1 MEKQM
6 KITVAVD
13 IMGGDNPASEL
24 ALGAVN
30 AANEFEKDGLNL
42 ILVGTQEA
50 IDALPVLPSN
60 VSTRVGESVVEMTD
74 DPGVVMKEKKDSTLA
89 LACRLCK
96 DGEADAVVSAGNT
109 GALFTAASLI
119 IRRIKGVR
127 RAALGSVIPL
137 EKPFV
142 LLDCGAN
149 LDATA
154 EVLQLYARMG
164 SIYAEN
170 VLGVENPRVA
180 LLNNG
185 TEPHKGTPIYTEAY
199 SLLSQ
204 DDSINFIGNCE
215 GKSVPF
221 GACDVLV
228 CDGFTGNIA
237 LKLIEG
243 MGKFMSKSLKE
254 LFHASKVATI
264 AGALTL
270 KHTNNLKKRLDT
282 SEYGGAPFLGLAK
295 PVVKAHGSSDAYSFR
310 SAIKQ
315 VMLYC
320 QGGTIEKFAASM
332 AKKNEN
338 SSEESTR

>member
-1 MEKQM
+1 M

-24 ALGAVN
+24 AAGAIN
-30 AANEFEKDGLNL
+30 AANEFASECLEL

-50 IDALPVLPSN
+50 IDSLPALPKN
-60 VSTRVGESVVEMTD
+60 VSAQVGSSVVEMTD
-74 DPGVVMKEKKDSTLA
+74 DPGCVMKDKKDSTLV
-89 LACRLCK
+89 LACTLCK
-96 DGEADAVVSAGNT
+96 EGKADAVVSAGNT

-149 LDATA
+149 LDATP

-170 VLGVENPRVA
+170 VLAVEKPRVA

-185 TEPHKGTPIYTEAY
+185 TESHKGTPLYSEAFA
-199 SLLSQ
+199 LLSK
-204 DDSINFIGNCE
+204 DETINFIGNVE
-215 GKSVPF
+215 GKAVPF

-254 LFHASKVATI
+254 LFHASPVAVI
-264 AGALTL
+264 AGAMTL
-270 KHTNNLKKRLDT
+270 KHTRNLKKRLDT

-315 VMLYC
+315 VMIYC
-320 QGGTIEKFAASM
+320 AEGTVDEIAASM
-332 AKKNEN
+332 QKKNEG
-338 SSEESTR
+338 SKETAE

>member
-1 MEKQM
+1 M

-24 ALGAVN
+24 AKGAIN
-30 AANEFEKDGLNL
+30 AADEFASEGLEI

-50 IDALPVLPSN
+50 IDSLGALPSN
-60 VSTRVGESVVEMTD
+60 VTTRVGQSVVEMTD
-74 DPGVVMKEKKDSTLA
+74 DPGIVMKEKNDSTMV
-89 LACRLCK
+89 LACKLCK
-96 DGEADAVVSAGNT
+96 ENEADAMVSAGNT

-119 IRRIKGVR
+119 IRRIKGIR

-149 LDATA
+149 LDATP
-154 EVLQLYARMG
+154 EVLTLYAKMG

-170 VLGVENPRVA
+170 VLGIEKPRVA

-185 TEPHKGTPIYTEAY
+185 TEPHKGTPVYIEAY
-199 SLLSQ
+199 KMLSE
-204 DDSINFIGNCE
+204 DETLNFIGNCE
-215 GKSVPF
+215 GKAVPF
-221 GACDVLV
+221 GGCDVLV

-243 MGKFMSKSLKE
+243 MGKFMGKSLKE
-254 LFHASKVATI
+254 LFHASKVATL
-264 AGALTL
+264 AGAMTL
-270 KHTNNLKKRLDT
+270 KHTKRLKKQLDP

-315 VMLYC
+315 VLMYC
-320 QGGTIEKFAASM
+320 QEGTIEKIAASTV
-332 AKKNEN
+332 KKTAEAT
-338 SSEESTR
+338 EE

>member
-1 MEKQM
+1 MR
-6 KITVAVD
+6 ITVAVD

-24 ALGAVN
+24 ANGAVM
-30 AANEFEKDGLNL
+30 AAKEFGEDLQL
-42 ILVGTQEA
+42 VLVGTEEA
-50 IDALPVLPSN
+50 VAALPELPKN
-60 VSTRVGESVVEMTD
+60 ITTVTAQSVVEMTD
-74 DPGVVMKEKKDSTLA
+74 DPAIVMKEKKDSSLVAAVTL
-89 LACRLCK
+89 CREGK
-96 DGEADAVVSAGNT
+96 ADAVVSAGNT

-119 IRRIKGVR
+119 IRRVKGVR
-127 RAALGSVIPL
+127 RAALGSVMPL
-137 EKPFV
+137 EKPFI

-149 LDATA
+149 LDASP

-170 VLGVENPRVA
+170 VLGIDKPRVA

-185 TEPHKGTPIYTEAY
+185 TEAHKGTPVYTDAY
-199 SLLSQ
+199 KLLSA
-204 DDSINFIGNCE
+204 DESINFIGNCE
-215 GKSVPF
+215 GKAVPF

-243 MGKFMSKSLKE
+243 MGKFMSHTIKG
-254 LFHASKVATI
+254 LFHASPVAMVG
-264 AGALTL
+264 GALTL
-270 KHTNNLKKRLDT
+270 KQTKALKKRLDP

-320 QGGTIEKFAASM
+320 QSGTIDKMTAAM
-332 AKKNEN
+332 QKKTT
-338 SSEESTR
+338 SPEE

>member
-1 MEKQM
+1 M

-13 IMGGDNPASEL
+13 IMGGDKPSLEL
-24 ALGAVN
+24 ANGAIL
-30 AANEFEKDGLNL
+30 AANEFKSAGLNL
-42 ILVGTQEA
+42 IIVGTKEA
-50 IDALPVLPSN
+50 LDELPELPEN
-60 VSTRVGESVVEMTD
+60 IKTHEAASVVQMTD
-74 DPGVVMKEKKDSTLA
+74 DPSIVMKEKKDSSLCE
-89 LACRLCK
+89 ACKLCK
-96 DGEADAVVSAGNT
+96 DGIADAAVSAGNT

-119 IRRIKGVR
+119 IRRIKGIR

-149 LDATA
+149 LDASP

-170 VLGVENPRVA
+170 VLEIENPRVA

-185 TEPHKGTPIYTEAY
+185 SEPHKGLPIYQEAY
-199 SLLSQ
+199 ALLSA
-204 DDSINFIGNCE
+204 DETINFIGNCE
-215 GKSVPF
+215 GKQIPF
-221 GACDVLV
+221 GSCDVLV
-228 CDGFTGNIA
+228 CDGFTGNIT

-243 MGKFMSKSLKE
+243 MGKFMSN
-254 LFHASKVATI
+254 TI
-264 AGALTL
+264 KGIFKANPITMVGGALTL
-270 KHTNNLKKRLDT
+270 KQTKSLKKRLDPA
-282 SEYGGAPFLGLAK
+282 EYGGAPFLGLAK

-320 QGGTIEKFAASM
+320 NSGTIDKFAATM
-332 AKKNEN
+332 TKKTPTT
-338 SSEESTR
+338 EE